1 MGIISFVA
9 VFQFAP
15 PILGGLFWRR
25 ANKLGAL
32 LGLSAGSL
40 VWFYTLLLPSFARS
54 GWISVDLLERGPW
67 GIALLRPEQLFGLS
81 GLYDPVVHATFWS
94 FTLNVGLYVLGS
106 LLFQPSQSERRI
118 ATTFVGR
125 AVPPIP
131 PSLSAEGDTFVE
143 LEDKRPAIRSL
154 LNRYFSAQEAAHV
167 MQQCEQA
174 VQITDTHH
182 VSVPKLAELYGEVE
196 RLLAGSI
203 GAASAHRASRTALP
217 YTPEEWHELSAI
229 YGQILADLK
238 VSPEQLRQRVNY
250 YQERAVLVSVH
261 AQELQD
267 SVAQL
272 ERAQAEL
279 RQAHDELENRVQER
293 TRALNQSNQKLR
305 EEVAE
310 RRRTEEALA
319 LSNAELKQ
327 FAYIASHDLQEPLRT
342 VASCMQVIES
352 QYKGKLGEEAD
363 QVLGFAVDAAKRMR
377 LLINDL
383 LAYARVGGPVQTL
396 DQIDIQQVVEAA
408 TENLHQAVEE
418 SHAQIIVGPLPT
430 VMGDSTQLTQVF
442 QNLIDNAIK
451 FRGERTPEVRIGAEP
466 AEGEWV
472 FSIADNGIGIE
483 PKYQDRIFRVFQRL
497 NARSS
502 YPGTG
507 IGLALCKKV
516 VERHGGRIWFESRVG
531 EGSTFRFTIPQKGR
545 RKGREA
551 AHAREHR
558 VSHSRGH

>member
-1 MGIISFVA
+1 M
-9 VFQFAP
+9 
-15 PILGGLFWRR
+15 
-25 ANKLGAL
+25 
-32 LGLSAGSL
+32 
-40 VWFYTLLLPSFARS
+40 
-54 GWISVDLLERGPW
+54 
-67 GIALLRPEQLFGLS
+67 
-81 GLYDPVVHATFWS
+81 H
-94 FTLNVGLYVLGS
+94 
-106 LLFQPSQSERRI
+106 
-118 ATTFVGR
+118 
-125 AVPPIP
+125 
-131 PSLSAEGDTFVE
+131 
-143 LEDKRPAIRSL
+143 
-154 LNRYFSAQEAAHV
+154 
-167 MQQCEQA
+167 
-174 VQITDTHH
+174 ITDTHH
-182 VSVPKLAELYGEVE
+182 FSVPKLAELYGEIE

-203 GAASAHRASRTALP
+203 GAASAHRACRTGLP

-238 VSPEQLRQRVNY
+238 VSPEELRQRVNY

-267 SVAQL
+267 SVAEL
-272 ERAQAEL
+272 ERVQAEL
-279 RQAHDELENRVQER
+279 RLAHDELENRVQER
-293 TRALNQSNQKLR
+293 TQELNQSNQKLR

-310 RRRTEEALA
+310 RRRAEEALA

-342 VASCMQVIES
+342 VASCVQVIES

-383 LAYARVGGPVQTL
+383 LAYARVGGHVQTL
-396 DQIDIQQVVEAA
+396 DRIDTRQVVAAA
-408 TENLHQAVEE
+408 TENLRQAVEE
-418 SHAQIIVGPLPT
+418 AHAHITCGPLPT

-451 FRGERTPEVRIGAEP
+451 FRGERTPEVRIGAEL
-466 AEGEWV
+466 AQGEWV
-472 FSIADNGIGIE
+472 FSVADNGIGIE

-497 NARSS
+497 NTRSS

-516 VERHGGRIWFESRVG
+516 VEWHGGRIWVESRVG
-531 EGSTFRFTIPQKGR
+531 EGSTFRFTIPQRGR

-551 AHAREHR
+551 AHAQGA
-558 VSHSRGH
+558 SRSSQSRSLTCWWWRAPASPPPRPPRGLPARRPVQPRRPPRQPCRRCCGPTASSGRRWCSATASSRSASTTSSPPPPPPTRCSMRPPTTWA